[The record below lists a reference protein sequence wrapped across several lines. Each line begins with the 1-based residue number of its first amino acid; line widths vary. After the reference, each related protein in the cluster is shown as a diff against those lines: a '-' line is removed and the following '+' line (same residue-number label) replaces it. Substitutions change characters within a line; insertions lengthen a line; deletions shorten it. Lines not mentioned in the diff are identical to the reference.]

1 LKQYYVYIMSSYRG
15 TLYTG
20 VTNDLER
27 RVAEH
32 RDKNAK
38 GFVARH
44 NITRLVYFDETSDIK
59 SAIMRE
65 KEIKGWRRNKRVK
78 LIESMNPAWEDLAA
92 YWS

>member
-1 LKQYYVYIMSSYRG
+1 MKQYYVYIMSSYRG

-38 GFVARH
+38 GFVARY
-44 NITRLVYFDETSDIK
+44 NITTLVYFDETSDIK

-65 KEIKGWRRNKRVK
+65 KEIKGWLRTKKVK
-78 LIESMNPAWEDLAA
+78 LIESMNPAWKDLAA
-92 YWS
+92 DWG